1 MQLTISRIK
10 KNIPIVEI
18 IYTNSINL
26 YICKTVTVWRHSNLK
41 KQTKPVMR
49 EKRQTFF

>member
-1 MQLTISRIK
+1 MQFQIPTTK

-18 IYTNSINL
+18 ICTISINL